1 MARLVVNSERPILLS
16 RGTSAGVALTAS
28 RSLFRR
34 SSSYGLTS
42 RVLKPISNQ
51 CDLLRTATRLK
62 TPSAIRGLYTAQSL
76 TAPSRHP
83 HVRLP
88 RYALPSP
95 VPRPG
100 CSRSTRISRSF
111 RAKASTSCPSCR
123 YRAGEVGAKLERA
136 PRLRLVSLCR
146 ESVGPR
152 GFRRRDL
159 RCRQGLANLSLRA
172 EEDARDVAS
181 GPIVRGEPQPV
192 CPLVR
197 TMNA

>member
-123 YRAGEVGAKLERA
+123 SRAVSRRLARTGPAVKARLPVPRKRRPPRFPSKRPPLPSGAGKFEPVLRRTRA
-136 PRLRLVSLCR
+136 MSP
-146 ESVGPR
+146 
-152 GFRRRDL
+152 
-159 RCRQGLANLSLRA
+159 
-172 EEDARDVAS
+172 
-181 GPIVRGEPQPV
+181 PV
-192 CPLVR
+192 
-197 TMNA
+197 

>member
-123 YRAGEVGAKLERA
+123 SRAGERTDKAHSARRAGVNNLQYSVHGNAGAGF
-136 PRLRLVSLCR
+136 PRLIRPTS
-146 ESVGPR
+146 
-152 GFRRRDL
+152 
-159 RCRQGLANLSLRA
+159 RCS
-172 EEDARDVAS
+172 
-181 GPIVRGEPQPV
+181 
-192 CPLVR
+192 PLVR
-197 TMNA
+197 WRKVRQLTRPSEACTPCLGEVRYRNATSA